1 MRVATAPRR
10 VGGAP
15 GRRSRAE
22 ARSQDEGAQED
33 GRELHGPYLR
43 SFRAQPKRRVSARV
57 IALLLLAA
65 SLLFLKVWERTVSN
79 SLSMERDR
87 LAREVRTLENRIRI
101 TRDLEEQAAFRSG
114 IDLTSLSQLGF
125 QNPDPARVVD
135 VDLACQQDAP
145 LLNEKMGTNV
155 VWQNRYR
162 YGDPEAA
169 FAAADRIAEHS
180 YRVRLASQ
188 SGESMELV
196 VISVGWRCVTLG
208 RLRIVLRRNR
218 QVLS

>member
-135 VDLACQQDAP
+135 VDLAEPRGRRGVGAGLGAKLLGAVRRAVPPAWTERVLGLPAAP
-145 LLNEKMGTNV
+145 VEAGGT
-155 VWQNRYR
+155 R
-162 YGDPEAA
+162 
-169 FAAADRIAEHS
+169 
-180 YRVRLASQ
+180 
-188 SGESMELV
+188 
-196 VISVGWRCVTLG
+196 
-208 RLRIVLRRNR
+208 
-218 QVLS
+218 